1 MTENLLDLSGK
12 IDEPVVWIYETIHK
26 IADSSGIKY
35 FIVGASARDMIL
47 SHGYGINT
55 TRATVDIDIGIQ
67 VSSWEDYKKL
77 SNNLIQT
84 GRFTKSTESQRFLF
98 NNSIPV
104 DFIPF
109 GNIET
114 KSNQITWPP
123 EHEAILN
130 VFGFEEA
137 YRSAI
142 IVRLRSDPVL
152 DISVASLTGL
162 TILKLISF
170 NDRSSGSDKDAKDLI
185 LIIDNY
191 LDAGNEDRLYKE
203 NPDILEDED
212 FTLPVASAR
221 LLGRDIAKIVDET
234 IKNKL
239 LEILKDETGERGQ
252 FRLLSQVTAREI
264 DSEKI
269 FEQRLNQL
277 NALKKG
283 LKER

>member
-1 MTENLLDLSGK
+1 MLDLSGK
-12 IDEPVVWIYETIHK
+12 IDPLTVSIYETIAK
-26 IADSSGIKY
+26 VADSSGIKY

-47 SHGYGINT
+47 SYGYGINT

-77 SNNLIQT
+77 SKDLVQT
-84 GRFTKSTESQRFLF
+84 GRFTKSRESQRFLF
-98 NNSIPV
+98 NNSIPI

-114 KSNQITWPP
+114 KGNQITWPP
-123 EHEAILN
+123 EDEAILN
-130 VFGFEEA
+130 VLGFEEA
-137 YRSAI
+137 YKSATM
-142 IVRLRSDPVL
+142 VRLSSDPVL
-152 DISVASLTGL
+152 DIRVASLAGL

-185 LIIDNY
+185 LIFDHY
-191 LDAGNEDRLYKE
+191 WEAGNEDHLYEK
-203 NPDILEDED
+203 NPDILEEED

-221 LLGRDIAKIVDET
+221 LLGRDIAKIIDNN

-239 LEILKDETGERGQ
+239 LEILENETDDKGQ
-252 FRLLSQVTAREI
+252 FRFLSQVTAREI